1 MLNNIR
7 DSALF
12 WKKAL
17 SPAILLC
24 FFICAAPLWAT
35 EIAIIVNKANTV
47 QDVSFDDLRK
57 IFMAEKYFWDNG
69 DKIYL
74 LLRETGSPEKTVML
88 DVVYRMD
95 AKDLKQF
102 WLAKLYRQEIAA
114 FPKTLKSNEA
124 VKRFVAQAPNAI
136 GFIDGRHV
144 DSTVKALTVDGK
156 SIHAPGY
163 PLTDQ
168 SP

>member
-1 MLNNIR
+1 
-7 DSALF
+7 
-12 WKKAL
+12 
-17 SPAILLC
+17 
-24 FFICAAPLWAT
+24 
-35 EIAIIVNKANTV
+35 
-47 QDVSFDDLRK
+47 
-57 IFMAEKYFWDNG
+57 MAEKHFWDNG

-102 WLAKLYRQEIAA
+102 WLAKLYRQEIAS

-136 GFIDGRHV
+136 GFIDGRYV
-144 DSTVKALTVDGK
+144 DSTVKTLTIDGK
-156 SIHAPGY
+156 SMRAPGY

-168 SP
+168 TP